1 VPVRLPR
8 LRRPS
13 WAAEGA
19 AAGAARGARPGG
31 QRSAGLQ
38 PHAGGR
44 GAVLAGHGEPDRGAG
59 VHRLVQVVIQARL
72 GEEAERRWATA
83 AVELVERSF
92 PDESW
97 EVATWPTCE
106 RLLPHA
112 LAATGHAERLRV
124 AGEQASWL
132 LGRASTY
139 LRERGQ
145 YRQARPIA
153 ERALTITKEALG
165 PADPETAWRHEEL
178 GSVLQALGDLAGAK
192 AQLERALAIGEAALG
207 PDHPTMAAARNNL
220 GGVLWDLGELEGA
233 RVQLERALTVGEA
246 ALGPN
251 HPTVAAIRV
260 SLAGVLWDSPGAGV
274 RRGSRTELLGIFVN
288 TGQSKRFIP
297 RLVSRLSQFWVA
309 VEPQPRCCVLTRRV
323 SACAAQYSS
332 T

>member
-1 VPVRLPR
+1 
-8 LRRPS
+8 
-13 WAAEGA
+13 
-19 AAGAARGARPGG
+19 
-31 QRSAGLQ
+31 
-38 PHAGGR
+38 
-44 GAVLAGHGEPDRGAG
+44 
-59 VHRLVQVVIQARL
+59 VHRLVQAVIQARL

-288 TGQSKRFIP
+288 TGESKRFIP
-297 RLVSRLSQFWVA
+297 RLVSRLSQFGLLSSLSRGA
-309 VEPQPRCCVLTRRV
+309 VCSLEECRPAPLSTPARKFVGGGGAHLASGCLVQPAQPRPRDSAAGRRRRALLPQLV
-323 SACAAQYSS
+323 I
-332 T
+332 

>member
-1 VPVRLPR
+1 
-8 LRRPS
+8 
-13 WAAEGA
+13 
-19 AAGAARGARPGG
+19 
-31 QRSAGLQ
+31 
-38 PHAGGR
+38 
-44 GAVLAGHGEPDRGAG
+44 
-59 VHRLVQVVIQARL
+59 
-72 GEEAERRWATA
+72 
-83 AVELVERSF
+83 
-92 PDESW
+92 
-97 EVATWPTCE
+97 
-106 RLLPHA
+106 
-112 LAATGHAERLRV
+112 V
-124 AGEQASWL
+124 AGEQAGWL

-192 AQLERALAIGEAALG
+192 AQLERALAIGEAALGPDHPDVAVWHNDLGSVLQDLGDLQGARAQYERALEIGEAALG

-288 TGQSKRFIP
+288 TGESKRFIP
-297 RLVSRLSQFWVA
+297 RLVSRLSQFGLLSSLSRGA
-309 VEPQPRCCVLTRRV
+309 VCSLEECRPAPLSTPARKFVGGGGAHLASGCLVQPAQPRPRDSAAGWRRRALTSACDLTRQAC
-323 SACAAQYSS
+323 SAGR
-332 T
+332 